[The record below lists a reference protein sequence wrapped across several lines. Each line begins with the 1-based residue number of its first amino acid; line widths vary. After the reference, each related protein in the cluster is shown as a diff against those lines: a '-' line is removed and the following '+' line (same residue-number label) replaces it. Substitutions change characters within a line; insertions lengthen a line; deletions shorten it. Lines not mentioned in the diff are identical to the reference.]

1 MRTFRAADAAVV
13 YAHPAP
19 QLRRLEQL
27 GVLHRLA
34 HGYYTVVPQDQ
45 IGTNWMPTLEA
56 AAAGIAAA
64 RFHPDRA
71 PLMGVSAARLHGAL
85 PRALAVAIVAAPA
98 KHDPITLLGIRVRK
112 HLLGSDVKK
121 DPVVYEELDHSY
133 YMGVSRSGDGKYV
146 VIDEQSTLSSEV
158 RFIPA
163 SQPKAKFKVL
173 TPREHDFE
181 YHAEHIDQRWVIRTN
196 WNAKNFR
203 VMQVDDARVGDKK
216 GGTKSCRC
224 ARTC

>member
-1 MRTFRAADAAVV
+1 MRTFRAADASVA

-85 PRALAVAIVAAPA
+85 PRALAIAIVAAPVQ
-98 KHDPITLLGIRVRK
+98 HDPITLLDRPA
-112 HLLGSDVKK
+112 S
-121 DPVVYEELDHSY
+121 
-133 YMGVSRSGDGKYV
+133 
-146 VIDEQSTLSSEV
+146 V
-158 RFIPA
+158 RFV
-163 SQPKAKFKVL
+163 KRD
-173 TPREHDFE
+173 T
-181 YHAEHIDQRWVIRTN
+181 
-196 WNAKNFR
+196 
-203 VMQVDDARVGDKK
+203 ARVDVETVTTELGRALVTSIEQTVLDLARRPAL
-216 GGTKSCRC
+216 GVAEDQIPDALRALLPRC
-224 ARTC
+224 EPEVLDELARRQRLRSALARARDLTR

>member
-1 MRTFRAADAAVV
+1 MRTFRAVDASVA

-85 PRALAVAIVAAPA
+85 PRALALTIVAAPVQ
-98 KHDPITLLGIRVRK
+98 HDAIALLDR
-112 HLLGSDVKK
+112 
-121 DPVVYEELDHSY
+121 
-133 YMGVSRSGDGKYV
+133 
-146 VIDEQSTLSSEV
+146 QATV
-158 RFIPA
+158 RFVKRDTSRVDVETVTTELGRALVTSIEQTVLDLARRPPLNVAEDQIPDA
-163 SQPKAKFKVL
+163 LRALLPRCEPEVL
-173 TPREHDFE
+173 DELARR
-181 YHAEHIDQRWVIRTN
+181 QRLRS
-196 WNAKNFR
+196 AL
-203 VMQVDDARVGDKK
+203 AR
-216 GGTKSCRC
+216 
-224 ARTC
+224 ARDLAR

>member
-1 MRTFRAADAAVV
+1 MRTFRAADAAVA

-19 QLRRLEQL
+19 QLRRLEQS

-85 PRALAVAIVAAPA
+85 PRALAVAIAAAPVQ
-98 KHDPITLLGIRVRK
+98 HDPITLLDRPA
-112 HLLGSDVKK
+112 S
-121 DPVVYEELDHSY
+121 
-133 YMGVSRSGDGKYV
+133 
-146 VIDEQSTLSSEV
+146 V
-158 RFIPA
+158 RFV
-163 SQPKAKFKVL
+163 KRN
-173 TPREHDFE
+173 T
-181 YHAEHIDQRWVIRTN
+181 
-196 WNAKNFR
+196 
-203 VMQVDDARVGDKK
+203 ARVDVETVTTELGRALVTSVEQTVLDLARRPPLNVAE
-216 GGTKSCRC
+216 GQIPEALRALLPRC
-224 ARTC
+224 DQETLDELARRQRLRTALARARYMAR

>member
-98 KHDPITLLGIRVRK
+98 QHDPITLLDRPA
-112 HLLGSDVKK
+112 S
-121 DPVVYEELDHSY
+121 
-133 YMGVSRSGDGKYV
+133 
-146 VIDEQSTLSSEV
+146 V
-158 RFIPA
+158 RFVKRDMTRVDVETVPTELGRALVTSIEQTVLDLARRPPLNVAEDQIPDA
-163 SQPKAKFKVL
+163 LRALLPRCEPEVL
-173 TPREHDFE
+173 DELARR
-181 YHAEHIDQRWVIRTN
+181 QRLRS
-196 WNAKNFR
+196 AL
-203 VMQVDDARVGDKK
+203 AR
-216 GGTKSCRC
+216 
-224 ARTC
+224 ARDLAR

>member
-1 MRTFRAADAAVV
+1 MRTFRAADASVA

-85 PRALAVAIVAAPA
+85 PRALALAIVAAPVQ
-98 KHDPITLLGIRVRK
+98 HDPIALLDR
-112 HLLGSDVKK
+112 
-121 DPVVYEELDHSY
+121 
-133 YMGVSRSGDGKYV
+133 
-146 VIDEQSTLSSEV
+146 QATV
-158 RFIPA
+158 RFVKRDTSRVDVVTVTTELGRALVTSMEQTVLDLARRPPLNVAEDQIPDA
-163 SQPKAKFKVL
+163 LRAL
-173 TPREHDFE
+173 LPRCEPELLDE
-181 YHAEHIDQRWVIRTN
+181 LARRQRLRS
-196 WNAKNFR
+196 AL
-203 VMQVDDARVGDKK
+203 AR
-216 GGTKSCRC
+216 
-224 ARTC
+224 ARELAR

>member
-1 MRTFRAADAAVV
+1 MAVVKQGRTSGVPSQLAGFPMRTFRAADASVA

-56 AAAGIAAA
+56 AAAGIAVA

-85 PRALAVAIVAAPA
+85 PRALALAIVAAPVQ
-98 KHDPITLLGIRVRK
+98 HDPIALLDR
-112 HLLGSDVKK
+112 
-121 DPVVYEELDHSY
+121 
-133 YMGVSRSGDGKYV
+133 
-146 VIDEQSTLSSEV
+146 QATV
-158 RFIPA
+158 RFVKRDTSRVDVETVTTELGRALVTSMEQTVLDLARRPPLNVAEDQIPDA
-163 SQPKAKFKVL
+163 LRAL
-173 TPREHDFE
+173 LPRCEPELLDE
-181 YHAEHIDQRWVIRTN
+181 LARRQRLRS
-196 WNAKNFR
+196 AL
-203 VMQVDDARVGDKK
+203 AR
-216 GGTKSCRC
+216 
-224 ARTC
+224 ARELAR

>member
-1 MRTFRAADAAVV
+1 MRTFRAADADVA

-19 QLRRLEQL
+19 QLRRLERL
-27 GVLHRLA
+27 GILHRLA

-98 KHDPITLLGIRVRK
+98 QHDPITLLDRPA
-112 HLLGSDVKK
+112 S
-121 DPVVYEELDHSY
+121 
-133 YMGVSRSGDGKYV
+133 
-146 VIDEQSTLSSEV
+146 V
-158 RFIPA
+158 RFV
-163 SQPKAKFKVL
+163 KRD
-173 TPREHDFE
+173 T
-181 YHAEHIDQRWVIRTN
+181 
-196 WNAKNFR
+196 
-203 VMQVDDARVGDKK
+203 ARVDVETVTTEMGRALVTSIEQTVLDLARRPPLNVAEDQIPDVLRALLP
-216 GGTKSCRC
+216 RC
-224 ARTC
+224 EPEVLDELARRQRLRSALARARELTR

>member
-98 KHDPITLLGIRVRK
+98 QHDPITLLDRPASVRFVKRDMTRVDVETVPTELGRALVTSIEQTVLDLARRPALNVAEDQIPDALRA
-112 HLLGSDVKK
+112 LLPRCEPEVL
-121 DPVVYEELDHSY
+121 EELARRQRL
-133 YMGVSRSGDGKYV
+133 RSA
-146 VIDEQSTLSSEV
+146 L
-158 RFIPA
+158 
-163 SQPKAKFKVL
+163 
-173 TPREHDFE
+173 
-181 YHAEHIDQRWVIRTN
+181 
-196 WNAKNFR
+196 
-203 VMQVDDARVGDKK
+203 AR
-216 GGTKSCRC
+216 
-224 ARTC
+224 ARDLAR

>member
-1 MRTFRAADAAVV
+1 MAVVKQGRTSGVPSQLAGFPMRTFRAADASVA

-85 PRALAVAIVAAPA
+85 PRALAIAIVAAPVQ
-98 KHDPITLLGIRVRK
+98 HDPITLLDRPA
-112 HLLGSDVKK
+112 S
-121 DPVVYEELDHSY
+121 
-133 YMGVSRSGDGKYV
+133 
-146 VIDEQSTLSSEV
+146 V
-158 RFIPA
+158 RFV
-163 SQPKAKFKVL
+163 KRD
-173 TPREHDFE
+173 T
-181 YHAEHIDQRWVIRTN
+181 
-196 WNAKNFR
+196 
-203 VMQVDDARVGDKK
+203 ARVDVETVTTELGRALVTSIEQTVLDLARRPAL
-216 GGTKSCRC
+216 GVAEDQIPDALRALLPRC
-224 ARTC
+224 EPEVLDELARRQRLRSALARARDLTR

>member
-1 MRTFRAADAAVV
+1 MRTFRAADASVA

-19 QLRRLEQL
+19 QLRRLEQS

-85 PRALAVAIVAAPA
+85 PRALALAIVAAPVQ
-98 KHDPITLLGIRVRK
+98 HDPITLLDR
-112 HLLGSDVKK
+112 LA
-121 DPVVYEELDHSY
+121 
-133 YMGVSRSGDGKYV
+133 
-146 VIDEQSTLSSEV
+146 TV
-158 RFIPA
+158 RFV
-163 SQPKAKFKVL
+163 KRD
-173 TPREHDFE
+173 T
-181 YHAEHIDQRWVIRTN
+181 
-196 WNAKNFR
+196 
-203 VMQVDDARVGDKK
+203 ARVDVETVTTELGRALVTSIEQTVLDLARRPRLNVAEDQIPEALRALLP
-216 GGTKSCRC
+216 RC
-224 ARTC
+224 DPEVLDELARRQRLRSALARARDLTR

>member
-1 MRTFRAADAAVV
+1 MRTFRATDAAVV

-45 IGTNWMPTLEA
+45 IGTNWMPTLEG

-98 KHDPITLLGIRVRK
+98 QHDPITLLDRPA
-112 HLLGSDVKK
+112 S
-121 DPVVYEELDHSY
+121 
-133 YMGVSRSGDGKYV
+133 
-146 VIDEQSTLSSEV
+146 V
-158 RFIPA
+158 RFVKRDMTRVDVETVPTELGRALVTSIEQTVLDLARRPALNVAEDQIPDA
-163 SQPKAKFKVL
+163 LRALLPRCEPEVL
-173 TPREHDFE
+173 DELARR
-181 YHAEHIDQRWVIRTN
+181 QRLRS
-196 WNAKNFR
+196 AL
-203 VMQVDDARVGDKK
+203 AR
-216 GGTKSCRC
+216 
-224 ARTC
+224 ARDLAR

>member
-34 HGYYTVVPQDQ
+34 HGYYTVVPQDT

-85 PRALAVAIVAAPA
+85 PRALAVAVVAAPVQ
-98 KHDPITLLGIRVRK
+98 HDTITLLDRPA
-112 HLLGSDVKK
+112 S
-121 DPVVYEELDHSY
+121 
-133 YMGVSRSGDGKYV
+133 
-146 VIDEQSTLSSEV
+146 V
-158 RFIPA
+158 RFVKRDMTRVDVETVPTELGRALVTSIEQTVLDLARRPPLNVAEDQIPDA
-163 SQPKAKFKVL
+163 LRALLPRCEPEVL
-173 TPREHDFE
+173 DELARR
-181 YHAEHIDQRWVIRTN
+181 QRLRS
-196 WNAKNFR
+196 AL
-203 VMQVDDARVGDKK
+203 AR
-216 GGTKSCRC
+216 
-224 ARTC
+224 ARDLAR